1 MNYPLY
7 LVLFGDLPYM
17 LAFFASL
24 IPSALREGVIGE
36 TVGFPIP

>member
-17 LAFFASL
+17 LAFE
-24 IPSALREGVIGE
+24 PSALREGVIGE